1 MTSHEDRSWYYA
13 TANHERVGPVGLVEL
28 SELAGKGVIGE
39 KTLVWNPRFANW
51 VPASEI
57 SDLLISAR
65 KEVVAAASGEIE
77 VDEVALVSV
86 PEEIRPRKGLFLGP
100 RIATG
105 ILASGLSSALLS
117 GMLRVSEIGM
127 WPGLVLF
134 VCGSVFAV
142 LSAFAA
148 YRKEHCVIE
157 DGRVICRRGG
167 LMSDQTTEFE
177 IRNITLIKIRLPWI
191 RHKFYGVGN
200 IVIQTAGTS
209 QPVVMRVIQ
218 DPESVYESLRKRMRR
233 NGFDLTQRQLLYED
247 RPALIGVI
255 GECLGLL
262 IGGFGLGF
270 VVIGFVA
277 GTFEGFLKGDSAGVV
292 WLYGIFA
299 IGVIGLIFFIIVRFL
314 DLQRRIYRVFN
325 DVVVYEEGFLTRENA
340 FIPYE
345 NLSDSNTN
353 CSFWDRIFGIYD
365 VNVSCQG
372 SGSEIKFRRLANG
385 IPLSAAIDQI
395 VVHAGEKKK
404 AVARVVAA
412 KAASDRAVISRRAEP
427 EAIPIGEVRLAELR
441 MNAARTFLPLMLLV
455 PLIPIWIVAMIQ
467 YGVRLAS
474 TRYSV
479 RHGSLRHSYRFLTL
493 HDREFACEKIT
504 GMVIKRNLWDRMFGT
519 MTLRFWSIGSGKPL
533 EFTHVHGSEFDLPS
547 LMRQVG
553 IPGASPEPHEVKA
566 EFGFAAWLRAS
577 LIYLPIWIPYLAA
590 TVFAAMEFE
599 NDLIYYLLGLPLIV
613 GLFAWGRGMLYYPRQ
628 RLLFHDHHV
637 EARQGILVQR
647 QYFARYGNIKRSE
660 STCYPGGKKGKLE
673 IFVAGEEEVLQGVQQ
688 QRHGVKG
695 MQPALKQCSFTSG
708 YLPEVV
714 EKALLLDGVLS
725 GRAEPGQQVE
735 PATGKEILLEARR
748 SVGNA
753 IVQLILVSVLLF
765 PLIVLLPVTVPIVWI
780 RVGRW
785 RYRVE
790 DFRVVVSRGVFYR
803 KQTSILL
810 DRVDSLQQ
818 KQGVLNKVFRNGDVS
833 IMTAGSSKP
842 DLKVIDSP
850 GYLALYQ
857 LIRERSQ

>member
-1 MTSHEDRSWYYA
+1 
-13 TANHERVGPVGLVEL
+13 
-28 SELAGKGVIGE
+28 
-39 KTLVWNPRFANW
+39 
-51 VPASEI
+51 
-57 SDLLISAR
+57 
-65 KEVVAAASGEIE
+65 
-77 VDEVALVSV
+77 
-86 PEEIRPRKGLFLGP
+86 
-100 RIATG
+100 
-105 ILASGLSSALLS
+105 
-117 GMLRVSEIGM
+117 
-127 WPGLVLF
+127 
-134 VCGSVFAV
+134 
-142 LSAFAA
+142 
-148 YRKEHCVIE
+148 
-157 DGRVICRRGG
+157 
-167 LMSDQTTEFE
+167 
-177 IRNITLIKIRLPWI
+177 
-191 RHKFYGVGN
+191 
-200 IVIQTAGTS
+200 
-209 QPVVMRVIQ
+209 
-218 DPESVYESLRKRMRR
+218 
-233 NGFDLTQRQLLYED
+233 
-247 RPALIGVI
+247 
-255 GECLGLL
+255 
-262 IGGFGLGF
+262 
-270 VVIGFVA
+270 
-277 GTFEGFLKGDSAGVV
+277 
-292 WLYGIFA
+292 
-299 IGVIGLIFFIIVRFL
+299 
-314 DLQRRIYRVFN
+314 
-325 DVVVYEEGFLTRENA
+325 
-340 FIPYE
+340 
-345 NLSDSNTN
+345 
-353 CSFWDRIFGIYD
+353 
-365 VNVSCQG
+365 
-372 SGSEIKFRRLANG
+372 
-385 IPLSAAIDQI
+385 
-395 VVHAGEKKK
+395 
-404 AVARVVAA
+404 
-412 KAASDRAVISRRAEP
+412 
-427 EAIPIGEVRLAELR
+427 
-441 MNAARTFLPLMLLV
+441 
-455 PLIPIWIVAMIQ
+455 LIPIWIVAMIQ

-553 IPGASPEPHEVKA
+553 IPAASAEPYEVKA
-566 EFGFAAWLRAS
+566 EFGFVVWLRAG
-577 LIYLPIWIPYLAA
+577 LIYLPIWMIFVVA
-590 TVFAAMEFE
+590 TVFAAIEFE
-599 NDLIYYLLGLPLIV
+599 NDPIYYLLGLPLIV
-613 GLFAWGRGMLYYPRQ
+613 GFFAWGRGMLYYPRQ
-628 RLLFHDHHV
+628 RLLFHQHHV
-637 EARQGILVQR
+637 EARQGIVVQR

-735 PATGKEILLEARR
+735 SATGQEVLLEARR

-753 IVQLILVSVLLF
+753 MVQLILVSVLLS

-818 KQGVLNKVFRNGDVS
+818 KLGVLNKVFRNGDVS

-842 DLKVIDSP
+842 DLKIIDSP